1 MEKAQ
6 NTQCFACPGANAPF
20 MLIIDATSVK
30 GKKTVAATVNASKLL
45 LFAIPTRLS
54 STEMRAV
61 RRFMFLATRSAF
73 LWRRLATNSKSFS
86 RVSTIFATA
95 SDSSAVDDLSQNF
108 RPCTRKR
115 LTGPELTSHTT

>member
-45 LFAIPTRLS
+45 PFAIPTRLS

-61 RRFMFLATRSAF
+61 RRFSDALRISPEKISDEFEIHFESVDRICHGLGFIRS
-73 LWRRLATNSKSFS
+73 RRLVLELPTMHAT
-86 RVSTIFATA
+86 
-95 SDSSAVDDLSQNF
+95 SA
-108 RPCTRKR
+108 
-115 LTGPELTSHTT
+115 